1 MSLSRLGC
9 RGGLGFALAVAV
21 LLALGGPGNGQPGS
35 RKQPV
40 PKKAA
45 LDKAT
50 ALIGEL
56 YREDL
61 IQATRGNYARLKLAQ
76 AFLIEARETTDDPAG
91 KYVLLREAWLLAGQA
106 GDAAIALQA
115 LEDSF
120 PLKLQQ
126 CQATTASQAVAP

>member
-9 RGGLGFALAVAV
+9 RGGLGLVFASAV
-21 LLALGGPGNGQPGS
+21 LVVLCGLGDLNGQPGPK
-35 RKQPV
+35 KQPV
-40 PKKAA
+40 PKKDA

-76 AFLIEARETTDDPAG
+76 AFLADARETTDDPAG
-91 KYVLLREAWLLAGQA
+91 KYVLLRE
-106 GDAAIALQA
+106 
-115 LEDSF
+115 
-120 PLKLQQ
+120 
-126 CQATTASQAVAP
+126 